1 MARPMQQLTNMNS
14 DSKYSMKL
22 PSWVSVAAPAIVL
35 SVLAATHIGC
45 SKSSSNT
52 PENTCNGAQALSK
65 TPLTGASM
73 PLKTLSLTF
82 DDGPGARTVE
92 LSHYLKAQGIRAT
105 FFVWGQAVE
114 NDGAGAHT
122 LQLLLDDGHLIAN
135 HTEHHVSLTEN
146 LPTPLTG
153 PQIIQ
158 ELTDVDKQIAPLVKN
173 DIWLFRPPYGHW
185 NDQAAATL
193 EASPMKKYVGPILWN
208 IGGTMAA
215 NQASDA
221 ECWKPETHKT
231 VTECGDLYLR
241 EIDSVGKG
249 IVLLHDPYFIDMNNP
264 DSGGTY
270 QMVQYIVPI
279 LKSKGYT
286 FKRVDEV
293 PDIASLLPGGTPAGA
308 DGGAA
313 SSSGTPGSENTG
325 GDTSPTDPTPC
336 P

>member
-1 MARPMQQLTNMNS
+1 MAQRLHSMPTMKS
-14 DSKYSMKL
+14 DSNSWMKL
-22 PSWVSVAAPAIVL
+22 PAWVSVAGPAIVI
-35 SVLAATHIGC
+35 SALAVTHVGC
-45 SKSSSNT
+45 SKSSGS
-52 PENTCNGAQALSK
+52 PSEKACSGAQALSK

-73 PLKTLSLTF
+73 PLKTLSFTF
-82 DDGPGARTVE
+82 DDGPGARTIE
-92 LSHYLKAQGIRAT
+92 LSHYLKSQGIRAT

-114 NDGAGAHT
+114 NDGAGSTT
-122 LQLLLDDGHLIAN
+122 LQTLIDDGHLIAN
-135 HTEHHVSLTEN
+135 HTEHHTSLTEN
-146 LPTPLTG
+146 LPTPLTDT
-153 PQIIQ
+153 QVVA
-158 ELTDVDKQIAPLVKN
+158 ELTDVDKQIAPLIKN

-185 NDQAAATL
+185 DDKAAAVL

-208 IGGTMAA
+208 VGGTMGA

-221 ECWKPETHKT
+221 ECWKPATLRS

-249 IVLLHDPYFIDMNNP
+249 IVLMHDPYFIDMNNP

-286 FKRVDEV
+286 WKRVDEV
-293 PDIASLLPGGTPAGA
+293 PDVASLLPNALSP
-308 DGGAA
+308 DG
-313 SSSGTPGSENTG
+313 GTPGSSGGTSGSDGTG
-325 GDTSPTDPTPC
+325 ADPTTTDPNPC